1 MTETRRHPVDL
12 ALRAM
17 TTTFEPSPADFELSR
32 VKLMDAI
39 SAASPPS
46 SHRIRIAWATAVA
59 LLLVFAVS
67 LIQTASTSPAA
78 ALITEL
84 AEVAEVTDPLVIPD
98 DQFAYFQTD
107 STGLVEVGPDAL
119 GGVDIEHDSL
129 FYSLPQTRESWIGNQ
144 GTVRL
149 RTHNLPPVFFSVADE
164 AAYYTAGLDEGD
176 HIGEAIVKTQPDTNR
191 ILDERDWPTDPVE
204 LEATIRSVVGEVD
217 GDVLLEC
224 LSLIREPLIPP
235 ELRTAVLRVIA
246 GLDLELVEESP
257 DGAGTFSTVLEGYTA
272 MRLTFTLDATGHLRF
287 EELILVDGDPDRG
300 VPPGTAEYTANYTVP
315 RLVDSAD
322 LP

>member
-1 MTETRRHPVDL
+1 MTETSLHPVDL
-12 ALRAM
+12 ALRAV
-17 TTTFEPSPADFELSR
+17 TTTFEPSRADFELSR

-39 SAASPPS
+39 SSASPPS
-46 SHRIRIAWATAVA
+46 RSRIRLSLVAAITLLVATAVF
-59 LLLVFAVS
+59 LV
-67 LIQTASTSPAA
+67 QTASTSPAA

-84 AEVAEVTDPLVIPD
+84 AEVADVTDPLVIPD

-149 RTHNLPPVFFSVADE
+149 RTHNLPPVFFSAADE
-164 AAYYTAGLDEGD
+164 AAYYTAGLDQGD
-176 HIGEAIVKTQPDTNR
+176 HIGETIVKTQPDTNR

-204 LEATIRSVVGEVD
+204 LEATIRSMVGEVD
-217 GDVLLEC
+217 GDVLQEC
-224 LSLIREPLIPP
+224 LGLIREPLIPP

-246 GLDLELVEESP
+246 GLDLELVDESP
-257 DGAGTFSTVLEGYTA
+257 DGAGTFSVELDES
-272 MRLTFTLDATGHLRF
+272 MRQTFTIDPTGHLIF
-287 EELILVDGDPDRG
+287 EEVVLVDGYPDRG